1 MQARILLLAGM
12 LIVCG
17 CGEPQVSS
25 QDSPAA
31 TPVPAPRLAPE
42 GTVYLLRRVAV
53 ATEDS
58 LYGLAEGSEVKVI
71 ELRSGRLLV
80 ETQGL
85 QFEIDQE
92 YATSDLNQRDTA
104 LTRAAEKEAA
114 YQADLERR
122 TQTEDKK
129 FLAEENLQRRNVADA
144 RITHLR
150 NAIAAARDEID
161 RLDAEN
167 NESVVDSAEDQSRRR
182 RIAMLEADIA
192 NCDREIQILSD
203 LVIAED

>member
-1 MQARILLLAGM
+1 MQARVLLLTGM

-17 CGEPQVSS
+17 CGKPQVSA
-25 QDSPAA
+25 QDSAAA
-31 TPVPAPRLAPE
+31 TPAPAPRLAPE

-53 ATEDS
+53 ATENS
-58 LYGLAEGSEVKVI
+58 IYGLAEGSEVKVI
-71 ELRSGRLLV
+71 ESRSGKLLV

-92 YATSDLNQRDTA
+92 YATSDLNQRDTV

-114 YQADLERR
+114 YQAAMARR
-122 TQTEDKK
+122 TQSEDKK
-129 FLAEENLQRRNVADA
+129 FLAEENLQRRKVAA
-144 RITHLR
+144 AKIAHLR
-150 NAIAAARDEID
+150 SAIAAARDEID

-167 NESVVDSAEDQSRRR
+167 NESVVDSAEDASRRR
-182 RIAMLEADIA
+182 RIAILEADIA

-203 LVIAED
+203 SAVAED